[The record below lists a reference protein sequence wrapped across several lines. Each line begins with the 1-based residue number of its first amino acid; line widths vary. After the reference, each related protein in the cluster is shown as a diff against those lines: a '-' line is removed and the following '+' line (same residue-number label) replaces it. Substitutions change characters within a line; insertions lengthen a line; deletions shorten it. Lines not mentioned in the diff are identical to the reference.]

1 MVRAGSLRLALDAD
15 ADTQAMSVQPLGM
28 ELVLDAVTDLEYTPT
43 NFAWR
48 VNDDRPPHISVGSS
62 AQGTL
67 HELSSTSVGLVTA
80 EFPQVPY
87 THISGYVQVLRV
99 VSLSHSSPASNEK
112 YVEPWQ
118 NDAH

>member
-1 MVRAGSLRLALDAD
+1 MVGAGSLRLALN

-28 ELVLDAVTDLEYTPT
+28 ELVLDAVTDWEYTAT

-48 VNDDRPPHISVGSS
+48 VNDLRPPHNSFGSS

-67 HELSSTSVGLVTA
+67 HELSALSVGVVTT

-87 THISGYVQVLRV
+87 IHISGYVP
-99 VSLSHSSPASNEK
+99 S
-112 YVEPWQ
+112 
-118 NDAH
+118 

>member
-1 MVRAGSLRLALDAD
+1 MVGAGSLRLALD

-28 ELVLDAVTDLEYTPT
+28 ELVLDAVSDWEYTAK

-48 VNDDRPPHISVGSS
+48 VNDSRPPHNSFGSS

-67 HELSSTSVGLVTA
+67 HKLSSRSVGVVTT

-87 THISGYVQVLRV
+87 IHVSGYVP
-99 VSLSHSSPASNEK
+99 S
-112 YVEPWQ
+112 
-118 NDAH
+118 